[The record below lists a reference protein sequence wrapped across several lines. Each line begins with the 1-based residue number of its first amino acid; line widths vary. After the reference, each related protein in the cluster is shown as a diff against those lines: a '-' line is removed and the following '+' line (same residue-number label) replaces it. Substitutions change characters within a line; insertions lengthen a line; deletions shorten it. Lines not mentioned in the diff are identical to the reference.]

1 MDYSAG
7 LHTSLRHAVVVAAV
21 AALCACGDGS
31 TPAAEPY
38 VIKFPHVTA
47 PATPKGQTA
56 QRLKELAEQR
66 FPGRVVVEIYPSGQL
81 MNEDDALEALA
92 FGEVQMTAVSLS
104 KFDRLTDEF
113 QIFDLPF
120 LFTDLETVEEF
131 QASPAGRELLNALI
145 HRGFHGLAF
154 WHNGMKQLTATKP
167 LNVPED
173 ARGLQFRIMASDVL
187 QAQVEAIGAT
197 PQKMALGEVYQ
208 ALQTGTI
215 DAQENT
221 WSNIY
226 SSKLYEVQPYVM
238 ETNHGYVGYFL
249 AVNAEFWDSLPDDVR
264 VGLEDVIAETTTW
277 GNAHAEAINQTAR
290 SMVVES
296 GRSEI
301 VELTD
306 EQIAVWQATM
316 APVWE
321 QFEQAI
327 GVERIAAA
335 SSVRRER

>member
-1 MDYSAG
+1 MDYRRN
-7 LHTSLRHAVVVAAV
+7 LHATLRHAAVVAVVAA
-21 AALCACGDGS
+21 LSACGGGVAPS
-31 TPAAEPY
+31 AEPY
-38 VIKFPHVTA
+38 IIKFPHVTA
-47 PATPKGQTA
+47 PATPKGRTA

-66 FPGRVVVEIYPSGQL
+66 FPGRVVVEVYPSGQL

-104 KFDRLTDEF
+104 KFDRLTDAF

-120 LFTDLETVEEF
+120 LFPDLETVEAF
-131 QASPAGRELLNALI
+131 QAGPVGQDLLNALD

-154 WHNGMKQLTATKP
+154 WHNGMKHLTATRP

-187 QAQVEAIGAT
+187 QAQTEAIGAT

-226 SSKLYEVQPYVM
+226 SSKLYEVQPYIM
-238 ETNHGYVGYFL
+238 ESNHGYVGYFV
-249 AVNAEFWDSLPDDVR
+249 AVNAEFWNSLPDDLR
-264 VGLEDVIAETTTW
+264 LGLEDVVAEITAW
-277 GNAHAEAINQTAR
+277 GNAHAEEINQAAK
-290 SMVVES
+290 SQIAES

-301 VELTD
+301 IELND
-306 EQIAVWQATM
+306 EQVTVWRATM

-327 GVERIAAA
+327 GVERIEAA
-335 SSVRRER
+335 SSVGR

>member
-1 MDYSAG
+1 MDYTRD
-7 LHTSLRHAVVVAAV
+7 LHTMLRAATIVAAA
-21 AALCACGDGS
+21 AALCACSGEG
-31 TPAAEPY
+31 TPTAELY
-38 VIKFPHVTA
+38 TIKFPHVTA

-56 QRLKELAEQR
+56 ERLKELAEQR
-66 FPGRVVVEIYPSGQL
+66 FPGRVVVEVYPSGQL

-120 LFTDLETVEEF
+120 LFPDLETVEEF
-131 QASPAGRELLNALI
+131 QASPEGQDLLSALD
-145 HRGFHGLAF
+145 HRGFHGLTF
-154 WHNGMKQLTATKP
+154 WHNGMKHLTATRP

-173 ARGLQFRIMASDVL
+173 AEGLQFRIMASDVL

-226 SSKLYEVQPYVM
+226 SSKLYEVQPYIM
-238 ETNHGYVGYFL
+238 ESNHGYVGYFV
-249 AVNAEFWDSLPDDVR
+249 AVNAEFWSSLPDDLR
-264 VGLEDVIAETTTW
+264 VGLEEIIEETTAW
-277 GNAHAEAINQTAR
+277 GNARAAEVNQNAR
-290 SMVVES
+290 SMILQS

-301 VELTD
+301 LELTD
-306 EQIAVWQATM
+306 EQIVEWQSTM
-316 APVWE
+316 APVWG

-327 GVERIAAA
+327 GVERIEAA
-335 SSVRRER
+335 SVLRR

>member
-1 MDYSAG
+1 MDYSRN
-7 LHTSLRHAVVVAAV
+7 LHNALRNAAVVAAV
-21 AALCACGDGS
+21 AALCACGDAS
-31 TPAAEPY
+31 APSAEPHI
-38 VIKFPHVTA
+38 IKFPHVTA

-56 QRLKELAEQR
+56 QRFKEQVERR

-120 LFTDLETVEEF
+120 LFPDLETVETF
-131 QASPAGRELLNALI
+131 QASPAGQDLLNALD
-145 HRGFHGLAF
+145 HRGFHGLTF
-154 WHNGMKQLTATKP
+154 WHNGMKHLTATRP
-167 LNVPED
+167 LNVPAD
-173 ARGLQFRIMASDVL
+173 AEGLQFRIMASDVL

-226 SSKLYEVQPYVM
+226 SSKLYEVQPYIM
-238 ETNHGYVGYFL
+238 ESNHGYVGYFV
-249 AVNAEFWDSLPDDVR
+249 AVNAEFWNSLPDDLR
-264 VGLEDVIAETTTW
+264 IGLEEIIEETTAW
-277 GNAHAEAINQTAR
+277 GNARAAEVNQNAR
-290 SMVVES
+290 SQIAES
-296 GRSEI
+296 GRNEI
-301 VELTD
+301 IELTD
-306 EQIAVWQATM
+306 EQVAEWRTTM

-327 GVERIAAA
+327 GVERIEAA
-335 SSVRRER
+335 SSVRR